1 MDHHTDN
8 MRHPLRWITS
18 LYLAEGL
25 PFYAV
30 ALVASLMFKSLHISN
45 EQITHWTGFLGL
57 AWVIKPLWSPL
68 LELTSNKKSTVIV
81 CQWITGCAFG
91 LVALALQLPGYF
103 AACIAVF
110 MLASLSAAT
119 HDIAAD
125 GLYIMHLNEH
135 QQARYAGWC
144 GAFFNA
150 GKFVSLGGLVI
161 LAGHLESKFDVRVA
175 WSIIF
180 LLLAAIMLAI
190 GAYHT
195 VAIPHTAAPAKSEMS
210 AGETLRDVFR
220 DFFRKPD
227 IWLCVVFIILFRA
240 GEAQVQTIAPL
251 FLREAREL
259 GGLGLSTGQI
269 GSVYGTAGT
278 LTFILGSL
286 GGGYFA
292 AWLGL
297 RRALI
302 WLVLAVNLPN
312 LVFYFLSTQMPT
324 DLWVITAAVSVE
336 MFGYGFGF
344 VGLILFIIQVL
355 SVGKYSAAHYAL
367 ASGIMQLG
375 FVIFKVISG
384 DIQAALG
391 YQHFFLWVLLS
402 AVPAMLLVRRMPLP
416 GASPKA

>member
-1 MDHHTDN
+1 MNQHTDS
-8 MRHPLRWITS
+8 MRNPLRWITS

-30 ALVASLMFKSLHISN
+30 ALVASLMFKSLRISN

-57 AWVIKPLWSPL
+57 AWVFKPLWSPL
-68 LELTSNKKSTVIV
+68 LELSSNKKSTVIV

-91 LVALALQLPGYF
+91 LVALALQLPSYF

-125 GLYIMHLNEH
+125 GLYILHLNEY

-150 GKFVSLGGLVI
+150 GKFLSLGGLVI
-161 LAGHLESKFDVRVA
+161 LAGYLESRYPVRTA
-175 WSIIF
+175 WAIIF
-180 LLLAAIMLAI
+180 VLLAAIMLAL
-190 GAYHT
+190 GAYHWR
-195 VAIPHTAAPAKSEMS
+195 AIPHTPAPAGSPMS
-210 AGETLRDVFR
+210 AGETLRDVFS

-227 IWLCVVFIILFRA
+227 IWLCIVFIILFRA

-251 FLREAREL
+251 FLRDAREL
-259 GGLGLSTGQI
+259 GGLGLTTGQI

-297 RRALI
+297 RRALLP
-302 WLVLAVNLPN
+302 LVLAVNLPN

-324 DLWVITAAVSVE
+324 DLWVITAAISVE
-336 MFGYGFGF
+336 MLGYGFGF

-355 SVGKYSAAHYAL
+355 SVGKYCAAHYAL

-402 AVPAMLLVRRMPLP
+402 AVPVTLLVRRMPLP
-416 GASPKA
+416 GAAPKQ